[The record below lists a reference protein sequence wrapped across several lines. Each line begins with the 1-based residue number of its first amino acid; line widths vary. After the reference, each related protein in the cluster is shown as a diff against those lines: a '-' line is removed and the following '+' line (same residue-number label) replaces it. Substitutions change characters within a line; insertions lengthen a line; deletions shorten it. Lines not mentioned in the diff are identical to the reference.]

1 MESDFSFTNPHA
13 LSIDEVVSRTGVN
26 LQTGLSAEE
35 VNERLQAIGQNI
47 IEVKKPGIWTVYLA
61 PLFDT
66 LITIYLVMAAIMLS
80 LSFVVPEVRGQVTF
94 WLVVIALNMLLAIFQ
109 QYRAQRK
116 IESLKN
122 LSPPTAKALRSGIKT
137 EILAENL
144 VVGDIIELSLG
155 DKVPA
160 DARLISTSNFTVNEA
175 SLTGESIPARK
186 FSNENLKNGLPEDT
200 PIDERKN
207 MVYLGTFVQT
217 GSATAVVVATGNR
230 TELGSIAS
238 TMNEMQTVEI
248 PLRTKINR
256 LGKGLGTLMVFF
268 LVIAIVIRLYLR
280 ISSGRSLT
288 FIILAKDLTDS
299 IVNAMAV
306 MPINIPLLTTVVLI
320 TGVLQMATIN
330 VIVKK
335 LSVVETLGRISVL
348 CSDKT
353 GTITSSKMSVVRLW
367 DGKNYYGVV
376 QDGTV
381 PSIYPIK
388 NEKDL
393 YQTTIDTK
401 PRPVLNHIPED
412 TQMYLMIAVASRNN
426 DATLV
431 EPKLKE
437 KAFLGYDVI
446 GNPTDGALL
455 TLLLKSGID
464 PQAISTRFR
473 RLKSYPFDSSIK
485 RMSGLFEDT
494 MTGKHYVFTKGA
506 TDFILPLCTHYS
518 VDLQHSPLTEE
529 KADEILE
536 KTNSFANQGFRV
548 ISFAYREI
556 DPSFPPDHVDE
567 IQERKEAE
575 SNLTFLGFSCILDP
589 PRKGVEDA
597 VSKLDAAGIF
607 PVMITGDS
615 PATAGTIAKQVGILD
630 PDEKV
635 VEGKDIP
642 ELSEEE
648 FFKVSVF
655 ARVSPQDKKVIVER
669 YQDKGRVVAMTGDGV
684 NDALAITLADAGV
697 AMGITGTEVTK
708 EAADIILADDSYV
721 SLVSGVEEGRNL
733 FEKIRMMIFFYIAVN
748 FAEAIMYFSTQFLLD
763 GSDFLQLLNNFQRTY
778 IFSIVHAF
786 PPLAII
792 FGNKD
797 RDIMRLKPREHSE
810 LLPRNLIIAL
820 FLFGISLAGSV
831 LFIYFSHDNL
841 FLGIFGLN
849 SFNRMGFIPELS
861 SMGDYKQPRSLN
873 QAKAR
878 TMLLTVIYIAETTL
892 ILSIRRINKNIIE
905 GSKDVNLFILFTTFV
920 PLALHFLLIYVFP
933 IQTFLSSLFGINV
946 DLIMLGPTDL
956 LLAFVF
962 GLFPIGVLEG
972 YKWTVRKK
980 GAQF

>member
-1 MESDFSFTNPHA
+1 MNSDFSLSNPHS
-13 LSIDEVVSRTGVN
+13 LSVDEVVTRCNVN
-26 LQTGLSAEE
+26 LQTGLSTNE
-35 VNERLQAIGQNI
+35 VKERLNLLGKNV
-47 IEVKKPGIWTVYLA
+47 IEVKKPGVWTVYLA

-66 LITIYLVMAAIMLS
+66 LITIYLVMAAIMLT

-122 LSPPTAKALRSGIKT
+122 LSPPTAKAIRSGIKT
-137 EILAENL
+137 EVLAENL
-144 VVGDIIELSLG
+144 VIGDIIELSLG

-175 SLTGESIPARK
+175 SLTGESIPVRK
-186 FSNENLKNGLPEDT
+186 FTGDELNKGLPPDT
-200 PIDERKN
+200 PIDGRKN

-217 GSATAVVVATGNR
+217 GSATAIVVATGNK

-238 TMNEMQTVEI
+238 TMNDMNTVEI

-256 LGKGLGTLMVFF
+256 LGKGLGSLMVFF
-268 LVIAIVIRLYLR
+268 LVIAIVVRLYLR
-280 ISSGRSLT
+280 IESGRPLT
-288 FIILAKDLTDS
+288 FILLAKDLTDS

-353 GTITSSKMSVVRLW
+353 GTITTSKMSVVRLW
-367 DGKNYYGVV
+367 DGKNFYGVL
-376 QDGTV
+376 QNNNG
-381 PSIYPIK
+381 PSIYRIE
-388 NEKDL
+388 NQDL
-393 YQTTIDTK
+393 YESHLEDANVKIE
-401 PRPVLNHIPED
+401 NIGED
-412 TQMYLMIAVASRNN
+412 TQLYYMIAVAARNN

-431 EPKLKE
+431 EQNLKE

-455 TLLLKSGID
+455 SLLLKSGID
-464 PQAISTRFR
+464 PQAISSRFR

-494 MTGKHYVFTKGA
+494 KTGKRFIFTKGA
-506 TDFILPLCTHYS
+506 TDFILPLCKSFSQNLET
-518 VDLQHSPLTEE
+518 SPLTKKKSE
-529 KADEILE
+529 EILG
-536 KTNSFANQGFRV
+536 KTNSFANMGFRV
-548 ISFAYREI
+548 ISFAFKEV
-556 DPSFPPDHVDE
+556 DQSFPETDDE
-567 IQERKEAE
+567 MEERKKAE
-575 SNLTFLGFSCILDP
+575 ENLTYLGFSCILDP
-589 PRKGVEDA
+589 PRPGVEEA
-597 VSKLDAAGIF
+597 VSKLDDAGIF

-635 VEGKDIP
+635 VEGKEISQ
-642 ELSEEE
+642 LSEED

-748 FAEAIMYFSTQFLLD
+748 FAEAIMYFSTQFLMD

-778 IFSIVHAF
+778 IFALAHAF

-797 RDIMRLKPREHSE
+797 KDIMRLKPREHSE
-810 LLPRNLIIAL
+810 LLPKNLVVAL
-820 FLFGISLAGSV
+820 FLFGISLAASV
-831 LFIYFSHDNL
+831 LFIYFSHDGL
-841 FLGIFGLN
+841 FLGIFGVN
-849 SFNRMGFIPELS
+849 SINQLGFVPEFS
-861 SMGDYKQPRSLN
+861 SMGDYKQPRDLT

-892 ILSIRRINKNIIE
+892 ILSIRRINKNIVD
-905 GSKDVNLFILFTTFV
+905 GSKDVNLFIIFMTFI
-920 PLALHFLLIYVFP
+920 PLVIHFILIYIFP
-933 IQTFLSSLFGINV
+933 IQSALDTLLGVNI
-946 DLIMLGPTDL
+946 DLILLGPMDL
-956 LLAFVF
+956 LLAFFF
-962 GLFPIGVLEG
+962 GLFPVAVLET
-972 YKWTVRKK
+972 YKWKVRKS
-980 GAQF
+980 GSQF

>member
-1 MESDFSFTNPHA
+1 MDTDFSFENPHA
-13 LSIDEVVSRTGVN
+13 LSIDEVVAQAKVN
-26 LQTGLSAEE
+26 LQTGLSNED
-35 VNERLQAIGQNI
+35 VNERLQLVGKNI

-109 QYRAQRK
+109 QYRAQKK

-122 LSPPTAKALRSGIKT
+122 LSPPTAKVIRSGIKT

-175 SLTGESIPARK
+175 SLTGESTPVRK
-186 FSNENLKNGLPEDT
+186 FSDDDLRQGLPKDT
-200 PIDERKN
+200 PIDGRKN

-238 TMNEMQTVEI
+238 TMNEMHTVEI
-248 PLRTKINR
+248 PLRSKINR

-268 LVIAIVIRLYLR
+268 LVIAIFVRLYLR
-280 ISSGRSLT
+280 LSSNRPLT
-288 FIILAKDLTDS
+288 FIVFAKDLTDS

-353 GTITSSKMSVVRLW
+353 GTITTSKMSVVRLW
-367 DGKNYYGVV
+367 DGKNYYGVI
-376 QDGTV
+376 QDGTG
-381 PSIYPIK
+381 PSIFPIENTDDLFQTNVDEEMQTIL
-388 NEKDL
+388 NE
-393 YQTTIDTK
+393 IDENSQ
-401 PRPVLNHIPED
+401 LF
-412 TQMYLMIAVASRNN
+412 LMIAVASRNN

-431 EPKLKE
+431 EQKLKE

-464 PQAISTRFR
+464 PQIVSSRFNR
-473 RLKSYPFDSSIK
+473 IKSYPFDSSLK

-494 MTGKHYVFTKGA
+494 RTGKRYVFTKGA
-506 TDFILPLCTHYS
+506 TDFILPLCNRYS
-518 VDLQHSPLTEE
+518 VDLTPFALTDDHV
-529 KADEILE
+529 ATILD
-536 KTNSFANQGFRV
+536 KTNAFADHGFRV
-548 ISFAYREI
+548 ISFAYREV
-556 DPSFPPDHVDE
+556 DQSFPDE
-567 IQERKEAE
+567 GMDEAQERKEAE
-575 SNLTFLGFSCILDP
+575 SDLIFLGFSCILDP
-589 PRKGVEDA
+589 PRQGVEEA
-597 VSKLDAAGIF
+597 VAKLDEAGIF

-642 ELSEEE
+642 DLSDED

-669 YQDKGRVVAMTGDGV
+669 YQEKGRVVAMTGDGV

-748 FAEAIMYFSTQFLLD
+748 FAEAIMYFSTQFLMD

-778 IFSIVHAF
+778 IFSIAHAF

-797 RDIMRLKPREHSE
+797 KDIMRLKPREHSE
-810 LLPRNLIIAL
+810 LLPKNLVMAL
-820 FLFGISLAGSV
+820 FLFGITLATSL
-831 LFIYFSHDNL
+831 LFIYFSHDDL

-849 SFNRMGFIPELS
+849 SFNKMGFIPELS
-861 SMGDYKQPRSLN
+861 SLGNYKQPRNLN

-892 ILSIRRINKNIIE
+892 VLSIRRINKNIIE
-905 GSKDVNLFILFTTFV
+905 GSKDVNLFILLTTFL
-920 PLALHFLLIYVFP
+920 PLAIHFMLIYIFP
-933 IQTFLSSLFGINV
+933 IQNFLVSFFGINI
-946 DLIMLGPTDL
+946 DLVLLGPTDV
-956 LLAFVF
+956 LLALFF
-962 GLFPIGVLEG
+962 GLLPIFVLEG
-972 YKWTVRKK
+972 YKWLVRKK
-980 GAQF
+980 GMQF